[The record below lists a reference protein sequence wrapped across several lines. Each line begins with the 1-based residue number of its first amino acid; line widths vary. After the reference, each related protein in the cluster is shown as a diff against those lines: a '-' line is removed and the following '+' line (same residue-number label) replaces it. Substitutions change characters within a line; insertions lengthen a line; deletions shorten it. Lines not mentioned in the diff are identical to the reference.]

1 MFDHGKYV
9 NLWDSIVTLSN
20 APGRVMTGGL
30 YLPHSSSAS
39 IREDPCTQIA
49 PFTTGA
55 GRNASDRGVADFED
69 ASDARDQMDI
79 TLVISSEDATMS
91 HCD

>member
-1 MFDHGKYV
+1 MFDHRKHI
-9 NLWDSIVTLSN
+9 NPWDSVVTLSN
-20 APGRVMTGGL
+20 TLGRVMTGGL
-30 YLPHSSSAS
+30 HLPHSSSAS

-55 GRNASDRGVADFED
+55 GRNDSDRGVADFED
-69 ASDARDQMDI
+69 ARDARDHMVI
-79 TLVISSEDATMS
+79 TLVMSSEDATIS

>member
-9 NLWDSIVTLSN
+9 NLSSPVMMFSN
-20 APGRVMTGGL
+20 ALVRVMTGRL
-30 YLPHSSSAS
+30 HLPHSSSAS
-39 IREDPCTQIA
+39 VREDPCTQTA

-69 ASDARDQMDI
+69 ARDARDHMVI
-79 TLVISSEDATMS
+79 TLVMSSEDATIS